1 MRSDALNT
9 ATPSV
14 IAASFDA
21 RAATYNGNVWHRL
34 LAEQLVSL
42 CGIHPGHVV
51 LDAATGTGFAAIAAS
66 GVAGET
72 GRVIGVDLSS
82 GMLDVARQHAGRAG
96 DAPIEWRQGDASEL
110 SALDAG
116 SIDVVTCVAG
126 LLYMPVR
133 RALDEWYRILKPGGT
148 VAFTSMAAGFPVPGR
163 IFRECAEAFGLHLLD
178 PSALLGSEDAC
189 RAALEA
195 SHFCVTTVTRRGIT
209 FSAQDIGHAW
219 TSNLNSPAHAAVHA
233 LGPDALD
240 TMRTAFEAVMRR
252 EEQSNPLGMSNADVL
267 FALGRR

>member
-1 MRSDALNT
+1 VNPATRSD
-9 ATPSV
+9 

-21 RAATYNGNVWHRL
+21 RAATYNGNVWHHL

-42 CGIHPGHVV
+42 CGIRPGHVV

-66 GVAGET
+66 GVAGEA

-82 GMLDVARQHAGRAG
+82 GMLGVARQHAGRAG
-96 DAPIEWRQGDASEL
+96 EAPIEWLQGDASEL
-110 SALDAG
+110 SALHAG

-133 RALDEWYRILKPGGT
+133 RALDEWYRLLKPGGT

-163 IFRECAEAFGLHLLD
+163 IFRECAEAFGLRLLD

-195 SHFCVTTVTRRGIT
+195 SAFSVAMVTRRGIT

-219 TSNLNSPAHAAVHA
+219 TSNVNSPAHAAVHA
-233 LGPDALD
+233 LGPEALD
-240 TMRTAFEAVMRR
+240 TMRTAFEAAMRR
-252 EEQSNPLGMSNADVL
+252 EEQSNPGGLASADVL